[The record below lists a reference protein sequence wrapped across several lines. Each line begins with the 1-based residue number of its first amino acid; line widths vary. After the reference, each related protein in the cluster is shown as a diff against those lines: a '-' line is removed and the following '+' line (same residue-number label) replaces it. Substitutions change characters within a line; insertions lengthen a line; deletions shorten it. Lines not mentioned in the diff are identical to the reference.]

1 MTGSGMRMLLSLIFF
16 AWQAL
21 AVIAGEVTSAYTPF
35 DLEKC
40 QQTEP
45 PDDTVFEGAWTCR
58 GYGELDIVYSGE
70 DARSYVAFGKKVE
83 DHCAQFKTFYSF
95 NTALSP
101 IEWRIENG
109 KAFAAIERWSLTDGE
124 GKESSW
130 LVVTALA
137 DDDSCHAAYVSGT
150 YLDANARA
158 RKAADEI
165 ARQFNCADDLLKVVS
180 ASGEPP
186 IELRTCRAIEGL
198 SYE

>member
-1 MTGSGMRMLLSLIFF
+1 MRLLLTLAFL
-16 AWQAL
+16 ACEVL
-21 AVIAGEVTSAYTPF
+21 AVAAGEITSAYTPF

-40 QQTEP
+40 RQTEP
-45 PDDTVFEGAWTCR
+45 PDDNVFEGAWTCR
-58 GYGELDIVYSGE
+58 GYGGLDIVYSGE

-83 DHCAQFKTFYSF
+83 NHCAQFKTFYSF

-101 IEWRIENG
+101 IEWQIEDG

-137 DDDSCHAAYVSGT
+137 DDDSCHAAYVSGAFP
-150 YLDANARA
+150 DANARA
-158 RKAADEI
+158 RKTADEI
-165 ARQFNCADDLLKVVS
+165 ARQFNCSDDMPKVVS

-186 IELRTCRAIEGL
+186 IELRTRRAIEGL

>member
-1 MTGSGMRMLLSLIFF
+1 MRLLLTLALF
-16 AWQAL
+16 ACHPL
-21 AVIAGEVTSAYTPF
+21 AAAAGEVSSAYTPF

-45 PDDTVFEGAWTCR
+45 PDDAVFEGAWTCA
-58 GYGELDIVYSGE
+58 GYGGLDIVYSGE

-83 DHCAQFKTFYSF
+83 DHCAQSKTFYSF

-101 IEWRIENG
+101 IEWRIEDG
-109 KAFAAIERWSLTDGE
+109 KAFAAIERWSLTDGD

-137 DDDSCHAAYVSGT
+137 EDDSCHAAYVSAA
-150 YLDANARA
+150 YPDANARA
-158 RKAADEI
+158 RKTADEI
-165 ARQFNCADDLLKVVS
+165 ARQFNCADDMPKVVS
-180 ASGEPP
+180 ANGDPP
-186 IELRTCRAIEGL
+186 IELRTCRSIEGL